1 MSNKEVKYTNFCS
14 NDFKNVNQIMKLI
27 DNKKILLNK
36 ENFYKF
42 SHFGIDIYNSRRR
55 HNLTMRDYWKIIDK
69 FISNNIH
76 VCYNTLK
83 HILIVFTYDGRACFS
98 GSVKKA
104 IQLSEYPFNKSLF
117 TFVLQRNSYYLNIFV
132 YDMIKHKAGNN
143 MDFELFKLFSSINK
157 YTLYYY
163 DDNMVKQSYN
173 PYELLLKE
181 SNVDITDEY
190 INHLV
195 LKKNTLGLETLLKFK
210 QEYTEKTLRYF
221 CYMNNKDMIIKHLDN
236 KVMPTEDCIISLIL
250 GNTTNSNYIIKTKL
264 ISLLLEFGGKITNK
278 IIEYS
283 IANNIQFPEYML
295 KKHDIKFNEDTYELL
310 HKYQF
315 FTDEKYYVT
324 RCGIPWE
331 LHQFRLKFRGSG
343 LENILEVIKESK
355 FKPDKYCFDNACMNR
370 YYPNIVD
377 YLVTL
382 DVKSSLLSIQFS
394 YNNNH
399 SRKALIFN
407 HYIKHNIS
415 KEKGQK
421 LIDYEM
427 DKFNI
432 RDIVFNSLTIK

>member
-1 MSNKEVKYTNFCS
+1 MSNKEVKYT
-14 NDFKNVNQIMKLI
+14 DFRYLENYNQIIKLI
-27 DNKKILLNK
+27 DNKQILLNK
-36 ENFYKF
+36 ENFYTF
-42 SHFGIDIYNSRRR
+42 SLLGNEIYNSRRR
-55 HNLTMRDYWKIIDK
+55 HNLTMRDYWNIINK
-69 FISNNIH
+69 FTSNNIH
-76 VCYNTLK
+76 VSCDILK
-83 HILIVFTYDGRACFS
+83 NIFIAFTYDGRACFS

-132 YDMIKHKAGNN
+132 YDMIKHGVGNN

-163 DDNMVKQSYN
+163 DDNTVKQSYN

-236 KVMPTEDCIISLIL
+236 KVIPTEDCIISLIL

-331 LHQFRLKFRGSG
+331 LHQFRLKFRGSR

-355 FKPDKYCFDNACMNR
+355 FKLDKYCFDNACMNR

-382 DVKSSLLSIQFS
+382 DVKPSLLSIQFS

-399 SRKALIFN
+399 PRKELIFN

-432 RDIVFNSLTIK
+432 RDIVFNSLITK